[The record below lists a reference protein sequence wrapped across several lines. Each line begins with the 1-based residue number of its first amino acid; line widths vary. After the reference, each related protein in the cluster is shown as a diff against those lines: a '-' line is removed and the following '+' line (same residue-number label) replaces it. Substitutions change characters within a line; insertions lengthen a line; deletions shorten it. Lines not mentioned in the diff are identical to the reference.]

1 MMKEA
6 NFYGVG
12 GHRDAW
18 HHFEPA
24 PGCSWD
30 ALCVAKGQFRKVT
43 RRQNTE
49 ISINIEYGSD
59 FITMCI
65 EKKSHVC
72 PLEHIKKRTMIAS
85 TGTYFS
91 DFLA

>member
-1 MMKEA
+1 MKEA

-18 HHFEPA
+18 HHFDPA

-59 FITMCI
+59 FIT
-65 EKKSHVC
+65 VC
-72 PLEHIKKRTMIAS
+72 PLEHMKKHAMIAS
-85 TGTYFS
+85 TGKYFS
-91 DFLA
+91 DFFGSFLEEGY